1 MAILKSK
8 DEIESLKR
16 NWESDPC
23 WDIEAT
29 EGFEAHHDELLA
41 HRLKMETQWSQER
54 YDEIDRKATQLRC
67 SHELAEYI
75 TGLERRLVSMNE
87 AIETVYFR

>member
-16 NWESDPC
+16 NWESGPC

-29 EGFEAHHDELLA
+29 ESFEAHHDELLA
-41 HRLKMETQWSQER
+41 YRLKMEAQWAQER
-54 YDEIDRKATQLRC
+54 YGEIDRKATQLRC

-75 TGLERRLVSMNE
+75 MGLERQLASMDQ
-87 AIETVYFR
+87 ALETIYFR

>member
-23 WDIEAT
+23 WDIEKT
-29 EGFEAHHDELLA
+29 EGFEAHGDELLA
-41 HRLKMETQWSQER
+41 HRLKMEARWSQER

-75 TGLERRLVSMNE
+75 MNLERELVSMNQ
-87 AIETVYFR
+87 ALETVYYR

>member
-8 DEIESLKR
+8 EEIESLKR

-23 WDIEAT
+23 WDIEGT
-29 EGFEAHHDELLA
+29 EGFEAHSDELLV
-41 HRLKMETQWSQER
+41 HRLKMEARWSQER

-75 TGLERRLVSMNE
+75 MGLESKLASMNE
-87 AIETVYFR
+87 AIETIYFR

>member
-8 DEIESLKR
+8 EEIESLKR

-23 WDIEAT
+23 WDIEGT
-29 EGFEAHHDELLA
+29 EGFEAHSDELLA
-41 HRLKMETQWSQER
+41 HRLKAEAQWSQER

-75 TGLERRLVSMNE
+75 MGLERRLVSMNE
-87 AIETVYFR
+87 VIETIYFR

>member
-8 DEIESLKR
+8 EEIESLKR

-23 WDIEAT
+23 RDIEGT

-41 HRLKMETQWSQER
+41 YRLKMEAQWSQER

-75 TGLERRLVSMNE
+75 MGLERQLASMNQE
-87 AIETVYFR
+87 IETIYYR